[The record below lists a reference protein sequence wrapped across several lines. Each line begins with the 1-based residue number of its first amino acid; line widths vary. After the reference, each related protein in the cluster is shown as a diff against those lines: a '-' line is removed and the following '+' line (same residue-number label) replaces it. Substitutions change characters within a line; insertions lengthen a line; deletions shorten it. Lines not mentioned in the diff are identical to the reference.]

1 MFTELLALVIGQNA
15 AESLRGSKDSRD
27 LLPQEQADA
36 YSGLVSAI
44 LGSFGLLIGLSATL
58 GGLLADPATS
68 FAALALIAGIGF
80 GCSYSGY
87 YFGRRAPHVTRRF
100 PGMAKFAVVAS
111 AAGMV
116 LAVASLVLAAARIFL

>member
-36 YSGLVSAI
+36 FSGLVAAVLAGFGFLIALSAI
-44 LGSFGLLIGLSATL
+44 LV
-58 GGLLADPATS
+58 GLLAEPAVG
-68 FAALALIAGIGF
+68 FAALAVVAGIGF
-80 GCSYSGY
+80 GCSFAGN

-100 PGMAKFAVVAS
+100 PGMAKFAVVTS

-116 LAVASLVLAAARIFL
+116 LAVASLVIAAAGVVL